1 VGGGDWGLGTGDWGL
16 GRIFLVGGV
25 ANFGGADLEG
35 YGWGEAVGGPE

>member
-25 ANFGGADLEG
+25 ANFGGAEVG
-35 YGWGEAVGGPE
+35 IWKGMVGGRL